1 LPTPEAACYGGKWI
15 SPAEVTATP
24 AVQEAP
30 PKYVQIANHVRD
42 RIIRGD
48 LKPGDE
54 IPSERQI
61 VEEWGVSRPTATR
74 ALAALRAE
82 GLVEARQGSGTFV
95 RAQPQLHRR
104 ARDRYARSRATGRA
118 YTEGEWSEIVAAE
131 SVPAPEHVGAELG
144 LKPGA
149 SAIRRKRVIFDP
161 SGPLEVSVSWFD
173 GSLAKRAPR
182 LLERARIRQGTLAY
196 VEQVTGRRGQTA
208 RDWIGAR
215 QATAEE
221 VADLKLGPKA
231 AAVLAV
237 RHLTVDASGTPL
249 EFVEASFPPDRW
261 TFEQEY
267 PIPG

>member
-1 LPTPEAACYGGKWI
+1 MT
-15 SPAEVTATP
+15 TP
-24 AVQEAP
+24 AVEEAP

-82 GLVEARQGSGTFV
+82 GFVEARQGSGTFV
-95 RAQPQLHRR
+95 RAQPQLKRR
-104 ARDRYARSRATGRA
+104 ARDRYARSRETGKA

-131 SVPAPEHVGAELG
+131 RVPAPDHVAAELR

-149 SAIRRKRVIFDP
+149 PAIRRKRLIYDA
-161 SGPLEVSVSWFD
+161 SGPLEASVTWFD
-173 GSLAKRAPR
+173 GALAKAAPR
-182 LLERARIRQGTLAY
+182 LLERTRIRQGTLAY
-196 VEQVTGRRGQTA
+196 VEQVTSRRGQMA

-215 QATAEE
+215 QASAEE
-221 VADLKLGPKA
+221 AADLKLPRKG

-237 RHLTVDASGTPL
+237 RHLTLDAVGRPL
-249 EFVEASFPPDRW
+249 EFVEATFPPDRW

>member
-1 LPTPEAACYGGKWI
+1 M
-15 SPAEVTATP
+15 
-24 AVQEAP
+24 
-30 PKYVQIANHVRD
+30 
-42 RIIRGD
+42 RIIQGE

-118 YTEGEWSEIVAAE
+118 YTEGERSEIVAAE
-131 SVPAPEHVGAELG
+131 AMPAPEHVAAELG

-149 SAIRRKRVIFDP
+149 TAIRRKRLIFDT
-161 SGPLEVSVSWFD
+161 SGPVEASISWFD
-173 GSLAKRAPR
+173 GALAKKAPR
-182 LLERARIRQGTLAY
+182 LLERTRIRQGTLAY
-196 VEQVTGRRGQTA
+196 VEQVTGRRGQVA

-215 QATAEE
+215 LATAEE
-221 VADLKLGPKA
+221 VAGLKLGRKA
-231 AAVLAV
+231 SAVLVV
-237 RHLTVDASGTPL
+237 RHLTADASGAPL
-249 EFVEASFPPDRW
+249 EFVEATFPPDRW